1 MRNNPSI
8 LIIEIN
14 KNDFIF
20 ICGKSDENFNFELI
34 QEVKVPLNGI
44 EKNKI
49 KDSQLVR
56 KIIKENIIDIEK
68 KINFSFKDI
77 ILIINNFNCNVIN
90 FSGYKKQK

>member
-44 EKNKI
+44 EKNHLLSVSVSIERLK
-49 KDSQLVR
+49 KYFSD
-56 KIIKENIIDIEK
+56 KTKEVK
-68 KINFSFKDI
+68 
-77 ILIINNFNCNVIN
+77 
-90 FSGYKKQK
+90 

>member
-1 MRNNPSI
+1 MQNNPSI

-44 EKNKI
+44 EKKQNKRLL
-49 KDSQLVR
+49 S
-56 KIIKENIIDIEK
+56 
-68 KINFSFKDI
+68 
-77 ILIINNFNCNVIN
+77 
-90 FSGYKKQK
+90 